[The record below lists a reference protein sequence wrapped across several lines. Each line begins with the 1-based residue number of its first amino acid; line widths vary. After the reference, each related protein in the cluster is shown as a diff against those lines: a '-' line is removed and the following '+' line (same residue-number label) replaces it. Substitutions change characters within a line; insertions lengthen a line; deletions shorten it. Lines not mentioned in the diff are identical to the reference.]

1 MNIRR
6 LTALL
11 ASALLLMGAC
21 GGDTPEPEADTGSDS
36 SMESEDALP
45 VTVTAK
51 KFAFDRDTVE
61 AHATHT
67 VDLTFVNEDD
77 VTHSFTIDELEVDVD
92 ADGGAEATT
101 TFTPEELGTFDFYC
115 KYHPDTMKGKLEV
128 S

>member
-6 LTALL
+6 LMALL
-11 ASALLLMGAC
+11 ASVLLLMGAC
-21 GGDTPEPEADTGSDS
+21 GGGAEEPASGTGSDS
-36 SMESEDALP
+36 SEESADALP

-77 VTHSFTIDELEVDVD
+77 VEHSFTIDELEVDVE
-92 ADGGAEATT
+92 AHGGEEATT
-101 TFTPEELGTFDFYC
+101 TFTPEEIGTFDFYC
-115 KYHPDTMKGKLEV
+115 RYHPDTMKGTLEV
-128 S
+128 T